1 MEPKDNKGPMA
12 GVRVIDLGTMAAGP
26 VAATLLADY
35 GADVIKIE
43 QPGQGDALRHIGPMV
58 EGESLWWNVEG
69 RNKRS
74 VTLDLHHPEG
84 QRILKELVKSADVL
98 VENFRPGVLEKWNLS
113 WKDLQQVNPR
123 LVMLSVSG
131 YGQTGPYAHR
141 AGYDRIALAMGGTL
155 NATGYPDRAPVKLGT
170 AMADYSTAVLG
181 ALGVMVALYHRDVRG
196 GTGQQIDL
204 ALYETVFRFTDVMV
218 SAYEK
223 MGLPRERTGNLHF
236 AAAPGDHF
244 ETCDGRY
251 IVLTVSND
259 RMYGRL
265 CEAIPVLI
273 GDARFSTH
281 VKRTARV
288 EEVNA
293 IVAEW
298 IKSQPVSQVCRIF
311 EEKGLAFSLI
321 YSIKEI
327 VADPQYQAR
336 GSIATVEHPKIGTL
350 KMPAV
355 FPLFSGTPTPQIR
368 PAPALGAH
376 TDEILREILALTVG
390 QMAELRQAGTV

>member
-1 MEPKDNKGPMA
+1 MENNNKGPMA
-12 GVRVIDLGTMAAGP
+12 GIRVIDIGTMVAGP
-26 VAATLLADY
+26 VAATLLADL

-43 QPGQGDALRHIGPMV
+43 QPRGGDALRHIGPMV

-69 RNKRS
+69 RNKKS
-74 VTLDLHHPEG
+74 VTLDLRQPEG
-84 QRILKELVKSADVL
+84 QRILKEMLKHADVL
-98 VENFRPGVLEKWNLS
+98 VENFRPGILDKWNLS
-113 WKDLQQVNPR
+113 WEHLKQINPK

-131 YGQTGPYAHR
+131 YGQTGPYASR

-155 NATGYPDRAPVKLGT
+155 PATGYPDRAPVKLGT

-181 ALGVMVALYHRDVRG
+181 AFGIMVALYNRDASG

-204 ALYETVFRFTDVMV
+204 SLYETVFRFTDVMV
-218 SAYEK
+218 TAYEK
-223 MGLPRERTGNLHF
+223 IGLSRERTGNLHF

-265 CEAIPVLI
+265 CEAIPVLV
-273 GDARFSTH
+273 GNELYSTH
-281 VKRTARV
+281 AKRTACV
-288 EEVNA
+288 EQINE
-293 IVAEW
+293 IVADW
-298 IKSQPVSQVCRIF
+298 IKSLPVLEVCRIL
-311 EEKGLAFSLI
+311 EEKGLAYSLI
-321 YSIKEI
+321 YSIKDI
-327 VADPQYQAR
+327 VADPHYQAR
-336 GSIATVEHPKIGTL
+336 GTIASVEHPQIGEL

-355 FPLFSGTPTPQIR
+355 QPRFSGTPAAPIK

-376 TDEILREILALTVG
+376 TEQVLGELLGLTDG
-390 QMAELRQAGTV
+390 QLAELRQAGIV

>member
-1 MEPKDNKGPMA
+1 MERKDEGPLA
-12 GVRVIDLGTMAAGP
+12 GIRVIDIGTMVAGP
-26 VAATLLADY
+26 VSATLMADL

-43 QPGQGDALRHIGPMV
+43 QPGRGDSLRHIGPAV

-69 RNKRS
+69 RNKKS

-84 QRILKELVKSADVL
+84 QRILKEMLKNADVL
-98 VENFRPGVLEKWNLS
+98 VENFRPGILAKWKLS
-113 WKDLQQVNPR
+113 WEHLKQVNPK

-131 YGQTGPYAHR
+131 YGQTGPYANR

-170 AMADYSTAVLG
+170 AMADYSTALFG
-181 ALGVMVALYHRDVRG
+181 AYGIMVALYHRDTHG
-196 GTGQQIDL
+196 GEGQQIDL
-204 ALYETVFRFTDVMV
+204 SLYETVFRFTDVMV
-218 SAYEK
+218 TAFDK

-259 RMYGRL
+259 RMFGRL
-265 CEAIPVLI
+265 CEAIPAL
-273 GDARFSTH
+273 GREERYSTH
-281 VKRTARV
+281 AKRTECV
-288 EEVNA
+288 EELNA
-293 IVAEW
+293 IVADW
-298 IKSQPVSQVCRIF
+298 IKSLPVLEVCRVL
-311 EEKGLAFSLI
+311 EEKGLAYSLI
-321 YSIKEI
+321 YSIKDI
-327 VADPQYQAR
+327 VADPHYEAR
-336 GSIATVEHPKIGTL
+336 GTIASVEHPKLGAL

-355 FPLFSGTPTPQIR
+355 QPRFSGTPSPQIK

-376 TDEILREILALTVG
+376 TDEVLRELAGLSAG
-390 QMAELRQAGTV
+390 QIAEFRQAGTV

>member
-1 MEPKDNKGPMA
+1 MESKDNKGPMA
-12 GVRVIDLGTMAAGP
+12 GIRILDLGTMAAGP

-43 QPGQGDALRHIGPMV
+43 QPGHGDALRHIGPMV

-84 QRILKELVKSADVL
+84 QRVLKEMVKSADVL
-98 VENFRPGVLEKWNLS
+98 VENFRPGTLEKWNLG

-131 YGQTGPYAHR
+131 YGQTGPYSHR

-218 SAYEK
+218 TAYEK

-265 CEAIPVLI
+265 CEAIPVLL
-273 GDARFSTH
+273 GDERFSTH

-298 IKSQPVSQVCRIF
+298 IKSRPVSEVCRIF

-321 YSIKEI
+321 YSVKEI

-336 GSIATVEHPKIGTL
+336 GSIATVEHPEIGTL
-350 KMPAV
+350 KMPGV
-355 FPLFSGTPTPQIR
+355 FPLFSGTPSPQIR

-376 TDEILREILALTVG
+376 TDEVLRELLQLSAG
-390 QMAELRQAGTV
+390 QITELRQAGTV

>member
-1 MEPKDNKGPMA
+1 MEPKVKGPLSGM
-12 GVRVIDLGTMAAGP
+12 RVIDIGTMVAGP
-26 VAATLLADY
+26 VAATLLADL

-43 QPGQGDALRHIGPMV
+43 QPRGGDALRHIGPSV

-69 RNKRS
+69 RNKKS

-84 QRILKELVKSADVL
+84 QRILKELVKHADVL
-98 VENFRPGVLEKWNLS
+98 VENFRPGILDKWNLS
-113 WKDLQQVNPR
+113 WKHLEQVNPR

-131 YGQTGPYAHR
+131 YGQTGPYANR

-181 ALGVMVALYHRDVRG
+181 AFGTMVALYHRDARG

-204 ALYETVFRFTDVMV
+204 SLYETVFRFTDVMV
-218 SAYEK
+218 TAYEK
-223 MGLPRERTGNLHF
+223 LGLPRERTGNLHF

-251 IVLTVSND
+251 IVFTVSND
-259 RMYGRL
+259 RMFARL
-265 CEAIPVLI
+265 CEAIPVLV
-273 GDARFSTH
+273 GDERFSSH
-281 VKRTARV
+281 AKRTASV
-288 EEVNA
+288 QEVNEV
-293 IVAEW
+293 VAAW
-298 IKSQPVSQVCRIF
+298 IKSLPVLEVCRIL

-321 YSIKEI
+321 YSIEDI
-327 VADPQYQAR
+327 VADPHYQAR
-336 GSIATVEHPKIGTL
+336 GSIATVEHPQIGTL

-355 FPLFSGTPTPQIR
+355 QPRFSGTPSPEIR

-376 TDEILREILALTVG
+376 TDEVLRELAGLSAA
-390 QMAELRQAGTV
+390 QIAELRHAGTV

>member
-1 MEPKDNKGPMA
+1 METKDKGPLA
-12 GVRVIDLGTMAAGP
+12 GMRVIDIGTMVAGP
-26 VAATLLADY
+26 VAATLLADL

-43 QPGQGDALRHIGPMV
+43 QPGGGDALRHIGPKV
-58 EGESLWWNVEG
+58 DGEGLWWNVEG
-69 RNKRS
+69 RNKKS
-74 VTLDLHHPEG
+74 VTLDLHHSEG
-84 QRILKELVKSADVL
+84 QRILKELLKDADVF
-98 VENFRPGVLEKWNLS
+98 VENFRPGILDKWNLS
-113 WKDLQQVNPR
+113 WEHVKKINPR

-170 AMADYSTAVLG
+170 AMADYSTALFG
-181 ALGVMVALYHRDVRG
+181 AFGIMVALHHRDMHG

-218 SAYEK
+218 TAFEK

-265 CEAIPVLI
+265 CEAITVLV
-273 GDARFSTH
+273 GDERFSSH
-281 VKRTARV
+281 AKRTALV
-288 EEVNA
+288 EEVNQ
-293 IVAEW
+293 IVADW
-298 IKSQPVSQVCRIF
+298 IKSLPVLEVCRIL
-311 EEKGLAFSLI
+311 EEKSLAYSLI
-321 YSIKEI
+321 YSIKDI
-327 VADPQYQAR
+327 VEDPHYEAR
-336 GSIATVEHPKIGTL
+336 GTIASVEHPQIGEL

-355 FPLFSGTPTPQIR
+355 QPRFSETPAPKIR

-376 TDEILREILALTVG
+376 TDEVLRELVG
-390 QMAELRQAGTV
+390 LSAGQIAELRKAGTV

>member
-1 MEPKDNKGPMA
+1 MDTKVTGPLA
-12 GVRVIDLGTMAAGP
+12 GMRVIDIGTMVAGP
-26 VAATLLADY
+26 VAATMLADL

-43 QPGQGDALRHIGPMV
+43 QPGGGDALRHIGPMV

-69 RNKRS
+69 RNKKS

-84 QRILKELVKSADVL
+84 QRILKEMLKNADVL
-98 VENFRPGVLEKWNLS
+98 VENFRPGILAKWNLS
-113 WKDLQQVNPR
+113 WEQLQQVNPR

-131 YGQTGPYAHR
+131 YGQTGPYANR

-181 ALGVMVALYHRDVRG
+181 AFGIMVALHHRDTHG
-196 GTGQQIDL
+196 GMGQQIDL

-218 SAYEK
+218 TAYEK
-223 MGLPRERTGNLHF
+223 MGLLRERTGNLHF
-236 AAAPGDHF
+236 AASPGDHF

-259 RMYGRL
+259 RMFGRL
-265 CEAIPVLI
+265 CEAIPTL
-273 GDARFSTH
+273 GTEERYSTH
-281 VKRTARV
+281 IKRTACV
-288 EEVNA
+288 DELNI
-293 IVAEW
+293 IVATW
-298 IKSQPVSQVCRIF
+298 IKSLPVLEVCRIL
-311 EEKGLAFSLI
+311 EEKGLAYSLI
-321 YSIKEI
+321 YSIKDI
-327 VADPQYQAR
+327 VEDPHYHAR
-336 GSIATVEHPKIGTL
+336 GSIVSVEHPNIGEL

-355 FPLFSGTPTPQIR
+355 QPRFSGTPSPAIR

-376 TDEILREILALTVG
+376 TNEILQGLVG
-390 QMAELRQAGTV
+390 LSERQIAELRRAGTV

>member
-1 MEPKDNKGPMA
+1 METKVKGPLS
-12 GVRVIDLGTMAAGP
+12 GIRVIDIGTMVAGP
-26 VAATLLADY
+26 VAATLLADL

-43 QPGQGDALRHIGPMV
+43 QPGRGDSLRHIGPAV

-69 RNKRS
+69 RNKKS

-84 QRILKELVKSADVL
+84 QRVLKEMLKHADVL
-98 VENFRPGVLEKWNLS
+98 VENFRPGILGKWKLS
-113 WKDLQQVNPR
+113 WEHLKQVNPR

-131 YGQTGPYAHR
+131 YGQTGPYANR

-170 AMADYSTAVLG
+170 AMADYSTALFG
-181 ALGVMVALYHRDVRG
+181 AYGIMVALYHRDTRG
-196 GTGQQIDL
+196 GEGQQIDL
-204 ALYETVFRFTDVMV
+204 SLYETVFRFTDVMV
-218 SAYEK
+218 TAYDK

-259 RMYGRL
+259 RMFGRL
-265 CEAIPVLI
+265 CEIIPALN
-273 GDARFSTH
+273 GEERYSTH
-281 VKRTARV
+281 SKRTACV
-288 EEVNA
+288 EELNV
-293 IVAEW
+293 IVAAW
-298 IKSQPVSQVCRIF
+298 IKSLPILEVCRIL

-321 YSIKEI
+321 YSIKDI
-327 VADPQYQAR
+327 VADPHYEAR
-336 GSIATVEHPKIGTL
+336 GTIASVDHPQIGEL

-355 FPLFSGTPTPQIR
+355 QPRFSATPSPQIR
-368 PAPALGAH
+368 PAPALGAD
-376 TDEILREILALTVG
+376 TDEVLREFAGLSAG
-390 QMAELRQAGTV
+390 QIAELRQAGTV

>member
-1 MEPKDNKGPMA
+1 METKDKGPLA
-12 GVRVIDLGTMAAGP
+12 GIRVIDIGTMVAGP
-26 VAATLLADY
+26 VAATLLADL

-43 QPGQGDALRHIGPMV
+43 QPGRGDSLRHIGPSV

-69 RNKRS
+69 RNKKS

-84 QRILKELVKSADVL
+84 QRILREMVKHADVF
-98 VENFRPGVLEKWNLS
+98 VENFRPGILDKWNLS
-113 WKDLQQVNPR
+113 WKHLSEVNPR

-131 YGQTGPYAHR
+131 YGQTGPYANR

-181 ALGVMVALYHRDVRG
+181 AFGTMVALYHRDMRG
-196 GTGQQIDL
+196 GAGQQIDL
-204 ALYETVFRFTDVMV
+204 SLYETVFRFTDVMV
-218 SAYEK
+218 TAYEK
-223 MGLPRERTGNLHF
+223 LGLPRERTGNLHF

-259 RMYGRL
+259 RMFGRL
-265 CEAIPVLI
+265 CEAIPVLV
-273 GDARFSTH
+273 GDERFSSH
-281 VKRTARV
+281 AKRTANV
-288 EEVNA
+288 EEVND
-293 IVAEW
+293 IVAGW
-298 IKSQPVSQVCRIF
+298 IKSLPVLEVCRIL
-311 EEKGLAFSLI
+311 EEKGLAYSLI
-321 YSIKEI
+321 YSIKDI
-327 VADPQYQAR
+327 VADPHYQAR
-336 GSIATVEHPKIGTL
+336 GSIATVEHPQIGEL

-355 FPLFSGTPTPQIR
+355 QPRFSGTPSPQIR

-376 TDEILREILALTVG
+376 TDEVLRELAGLSSE
-390 QMAELRQAGTV
+390 QIAELRHAGTV